1 MSCNSTYYQKY
12 HRIVNKEMQRHG
24 FDVSVVRVLKGTY
37 NPTNSSIINTEQIIP
52 CRAMMF
58 DLTLQSN
65 GDSTRYNTLIE
76 MGDKQLLIQPN
87 KSDNYYQDKEV
98 VKLEPNKD
106 YVIID
111 DRKYKIIT
119 FKQIN
124 PNNSDAIIWDCY
136 IRG

>member
-24 FDVSVVRVLKGTY
+24 FDVSVVCCKKVHTILLIRQ
-37 NPTNSSIINTEQIIP
+37 SSILNRLYP

-87 KSDNYYQDKEV
+87 KSDNYYQDEEV
-98 VKLEPNKD
+98 VKLEAK
-106 YVIID
+106 
-111 DRKYKIIT
+111 
-119 FKQIN
+119 
-124 PNNSDAIIWDCY
+124 
-136 IRG
+136 